1 MYYYIKFKTVN
12 LTDDVIT
19 KDHILLHIRCNR
31 LPFKSLKFKI
41 LIEIVTCDFT
51 SSKERLSNFDCMS
64 LLLVSV
70 YWKKERRH
78 IVFQYN
84 STS

>member
-12 LTDDVIT
+12 IIDDVIT

-41 LIEIVTCDFT
+41 LIEIVTCDFYLF
-51 SSKERLSNFDCMS
+51 KRKAF
-64 LLLVSV
+64 
-70 YWKKERRH
+70 K
-78 IVFQYN
+78 F
-84 STS
+84 